1 VKIWPDAFNPSRAV
15 DEHFSHEHRNCNS
28 DARHPQRQSIVVGLL
43 AQDSA
48 VHRSSFAPLWDKYFP
63 AHDLCSCRLK
73 RYSLNTF
80 ELACDQAEA
89 ELANRPVRPVV
100 IRARRLLADDVGL
113 DRLWRE
119 LNQGHP
125 TPSVTVEAIWLAV
138 RERGLA
144 ALNDPDVKARLQSC
158 DDAARAELVR
168 RVEKLRGAK

>member
-1 VKIWPDAFNPSRAV
+1 MNISRMNTATATPTPAIRNDNQSWWVYWRKI
-15 DEHFSHEHRNCNS
+15 
-28 DARHPQRQSIVVGLL
+28 LL
-43 AQDSA
+43 L
-48 VHRSSFAPLWDKYFP
+48 HRSSFAPLWDKYFP

-138 RERGLA
+138 REQGLA